1 MPESRFNADYAGS
14 RTMVQLLLFEGQRSG
29 ASRAREMMERAPRS
43 SLMIAK
49 PFQVVFQSLCQPSVE
64 VRLRQARSQIP
75 HQ

>member
-14 RTMVQLLLFEGQRSG
+14 RTMVLFEGQRSG
-29 ASRAREMMERAPRS
+29 ASRAREMIERAPRS

-75 HQ
+75 HH